1 MPASTFANGEVK
13 EFKEVREV
21 KAICFTDRY
30 STQKAVG
37 YNFYRPK
44 GVITSLTSIT
54 SELAKV
60 QYLKDKAEDWEKAE
74 KAKNRPKMR
83 LL

>member
-37 YNFYRPK
+37 YNLERPK
-44 GVITSLTSIT
+44 GVITPLTSIT

-60 QYLKDKAEDWEKAE
+60 QYLIKKDKAK
-74 KAKNRPKMR
+74 R
-83 LL
+83 LGKG

>member
-21 KAICFTDRY
+21 KAICFMAKS

-37 YNFYRPK
+37 FNF
-44 GVITSLTSIT
+44 
-54 SELAKV
+54 
-60 QYLKDKAEDWEKAE
+60 
-74 KAKNRPKMR
+74 
-83 LL
+83 